1 MKKTISINLN
11 RQIFNLDVDAFS
23 KLDTYLSD
31 IKTYFEDK
39 ESLEVIDDIE
49 SRIAEKFS
57 EILGKTKKVIQIE
70 DVKQVIND
78 MGSVSDITGETETD
92 SEPETQKVK
101 KKLFRDSE
109 SKILTGVAAG
119 YSWYFGIKSIY
130 IRLIFL
136 ILFFNPST
144 SWLAIVTYLAS
155 WLIIPEA
162 KNSWEK
168 LEMKGKPAT
177 VNELQTAFEE
187 KTSNLV
193 STVESKTRNVFQKII
208 SAFLRLF
215 KFFFKLGLRLLGFF
229 TFVSILITIVCLVVA
244 LVLFYFQPSL
254 PYFDLSFIQAI
265 GSPWLEIGYVALGVT
280 LLMPLIFILDL
291 ADDLMT
297 LKWKTSF
304 QKVLV
309 MLITWVSSLIIF
321 CSVAKISYPKY
332 QVQLDNFVQKL
343 RYINYIDESNY
354 QTLAINNL
362 KQIDISSVKEVKITQ
377 SNIDEVKI
385 IGNQT
390 QIDELNQKFSNGV
403 LTVIGKNEKWF
414 NCHDCSGRVSSVRV
428 EIKTK
433 NINSIKLNNTDA
445 WIYPTNGNLDLNLG
459 QMVGAKIEGSLNS
472 LTLKS
477 EPNSITNLMDA
488 NIGQVDAQLF
498 QSTLKTAA
506 KIIKITGDSNSTL
519 IYQNSPKIISGENDK
534 SVKEKY
540 ILSQDHENLIKT
552 LENTIISL
560 DGSKKTLKDFNW
572 STNFETQKDA
582 DFYHIYTFVKPQN
595 TPNVYILWLIEKNGV
610 ITLNKSF
617 KISNWEDVHYLNLVN
632 DKFIRINGQVYGPE
646 LKEETKEIYIDKI
659 KNILQI
665 KPISEENF

>member
-11 RQIFNLDVDAFS
+11 RQIFNLDVDAYS
-23 KLDTYLSD
+23 KLEIYLSD

-130 IRLIFL
+130 LRLIFL

-162 KNSWEK
+162 KNNWEK

-193 STVESKTRNVFQKII
+193 STVESKTRNIFQKII
-208 SAFLRLF
+208 SAFLKLF

-229 TFVSILITIVCLVVA
+229 TFVSILIAIVCLVVA

-254 PYFDLSFIQAI
+254 PYFNLSFIQAI

-309 MLITWVSSLIIF
+309 MLITWVSSLVIF
-321 CSVAKISYPKY
+321 CCVAKINYPKY
-332 QVQLDNFVQKL
+332 QTQLDSFVQKL

-354 QTLAINNL
+354 QTLAVNNL
-362 KQIDISSVKEVKITQ
+362 KQIDVSFVKEVKITQ

-390 QIDELNQKFSNGV
+390 QIDELNQKFSNGT
-403 LTVIGKNEKWF
+403 LTIIGKNEKWF
-414 NCHDCSGRVSSVRV
+414 NCHDCTGRVSSVRV
-428 EIKTK
+428 EIKAK
-433 NINSIKLNNTDA
+433 NISSIKLDNTDA
-445 WIYPTNGNLDLNLG
+445 WVYPANGVLDLNLG
-459 QMVGAKIEGSLNS
+459 QMVGVKVDGNLNS

-477 EPNSITNLMDA
+477 GSNSVINLMDT
-488 NIGQVDAQLF
+488 NISQVDAQLF

-506 KIIKITGDSNSTL
+506 KIIKITGDSRSTL
-519 IYQNSPKIISGENDK
+519 IYQNTPKIISGENDK
-534 SVKEKY
+534 TIKEKY
-540 ILSQDHENLIKT
+540 ILSQDHGKLVKA
-552 LENTIISL
+552 LENTIINL

-572 STNFETQKDA
+572 SSDFETQKDV
-582 DFYHIYTFVKPQN
+582 DSYHIYTFIKPQN
-595 TPNVYILWLIEKNGV
+595 TVNVYVLWLIEKNGV

-617 KISNWEDVHYLNLVN
+617 KITNWEYVHYLNLVN

-659 KNILQI
+659 KNKLEIYLL
-665 KPISEENF
+665 KDSE

>member
-11 RQIFNLDVDAFS
+11 RQIFNLDVDAYS
-23 KLDTYLSD
+23 KLDIYLSD
-31 IKTYFEDK
+31 IKTYFENK

-49 SRIAEKFS
+49 SRIAEKFN

-78 MGSVSDITGETETD
+78 MGSVSDITGETETI

-136 ILFFNPST
+136 ILFFNPPT
-144 SWLAIVTYLAS
+144 SWLAIVTYLSS
-155 WLIIPEA
+155 WLIIPKA
-162 KNSWEK
+162 KNNWEK

-193 STVESKTRNVFQKII
+193 STVESKTRNIFQKII

-254 PYFDLSFIQAI
+254 PYLDLSFIQTI

-291 ADDLMT
+291 ADNLMT
-297 LKWKTSF
+297 LKWRTSF

-309 MLITWVSSLIIF
+309 MLITWVSSLVIF
-321 CSVAKISYPKY
+321 CSIAKINYPKY
-332 QVQLDNFVQKL
+332 QTQLDSFVQKL

-354 QTLAINNL
+354 QTLTVNNL
-362 KQIDISSVKEVKITQ
+362 KQINISSVKEVKIIQ

-390 QIDELNQKFSNGV
+390 QINELNQNFSNGI
-403 LTVIGKNEKWF
+403 LTIIGKSEKWF
-414 NCHDCSGRVSSVRV
+414 NCHDCAGRVSAIRV
-428 EIKTK
+428 EIKAK
-433 NINSIKLNNTDA
+433 NISSIKLDNTDA
-445 WIYPTNGNLDLNLG
+445 WVYPINGVLDLNLS
-459 QMVGAKIEGSLNS
+459 QMVGVKVEGNLNS

-477 EPNSITNLMDA
+477 GSNSVINLMDT
-488 NIGQVDAQLF
+488 NISQVDAQLF

-506 KIIKITGDSNSTL
+506 KIIKITGDSRSTL
-519 IYQNSPKIISGENDK
+519 IYQNNPKIISGENDK
-534 SVKEKY
+534 TIKEKY
-540 ILSQDHENLIKT
+540 ILSQDHEKLVKA
-552 LENTIISL
+552 LENTIINL
-560 DGSKKTLKDFNW
+560 DGSKQTLKDFNW
-572 STNFETQKDA
+572 SSDFETQKDV
-582 DFYHIYTFVKPQN
+582 DFYHIYTYVKPQK
-595 TPNVYILWLIEKNGV
+595 TADVYVLWLIEKNGL
-610 ITLNKSF
+610 ITLNKFF
-617 KISNWEDVHYLNLVN
+617 KITGLEDVHYLNLVN
-632 DKFIRINGQVYGPE
+632 DKLIRINGQVYGPE

-659 KNILQI
+659 KNQLEIYPS
-665 KPISEENF
+665 KDSE